1 MKPIIA
7 LCLTVAV
14 AAPAWGAAARRYV
27 VLTRNTPGNLEQ
39 RLFRDADASAAR
51 AVRTFRN
58 ARAFA
63 ADLTDDEVAGLRRSG
78 EVRSITP
85 VIERSLNDAKPAMPV
100 APAPHVNYTLKQ
112 LVPYGVDLVHAR
124 AIWPA
129 TKGAGKVNVA
139 ILDTGIDFDHPDLKD
154 NYAGGFNTY
163 TLTDEPRDDHR
174 HGTHVA
180 GTIGA
185 VDNNIGVVGV
195 APQVRVWSVK
205 VLDAKGT
212 GTDEHIAAGVDWV
225 INKAAA
231 DGGHWIMS
239 LSLGAPDPSPIETEL
254 FAKAVDRGILVV
266 AAAGNR
272 AFPEIDYPANYPG
285 VMAIGAI
292 DESKAR
298 ARFSSWGVKLSVMAP
313 GVSVLSTMP
322 AGTAQAADVQ
332 ADDGTLFTGTPIAGS
347 PKMSIFG
354 RVVDCKLG
362 RLGEFPAEVNG
373 NIALIRRGEL
383 TFNEKA
389 RNAKAAGA
397 AAVIIYNNPGG
408 VDNQGSWSLILIECD
423 DVNPCHEREEDVKF
437 EWPLAIGL
445 NTAEG
450 LRLLD
455 RIGSGSFAAS
465 YRFDDYGMLSGT
477 SMATPHVA
485 GSAALLWALAPD
497 ATAEQLKLAIQN
509 TAVDLGQP
517 GFDALTGFGM
527 LDALAAAKTLAP
539 QAFGLPPLPVF
550 PVPPAVRRPR

>member
-14 AAPAWGAAARRYV
+14 AAPAWAATTGRYV
-27 VLTRNTPGNLEQ
+27 VLTRHTPANLEQ
-39 RLFRDADASAAR
+39 RLFRDADASAER

-63 ADLTDDEVAGLRRSG
+63 ADLTAEEAAELRMSS
-78 EVRSITP
+78 EVRSVTP
-85 VIERSLNDAKPAMPV
+85 VVERSVNDATPSQQPV
-100 APAPHVNYTLKQ
+100 AAAPNVNYTLKQ

-124 AIWPA
+124 EVWPA
-129 TKGAGKVNVA
+129 TKGSGTVNVA
-139 ILDTGIDFDHPDLKD
+139 ILDTGIDFDHPDLKE
-154 NYAGGFNTY
+154 NYAGGWNTY
-163 TLTDEPRDDHR
+163 TLTDEPRDDNR

-185 VDNNIGVVGV
+185 VENNIGVVGV
-195 APQVRVWSVK
+195 APRVRVWSVK
-205 VLDAKGT
+205 VLDSKGV
-212 GTDEHIAAGVDWV
+212 GTDEHIAAGVDWI

-254 FAKAVDRGILVV
+254 FAKAIDRGILVV

-272 AFPEIDYPANYPG
+272 AFPEIDYPASYPG
-285 VMAIGAI
+285 VMAIGAV
-292 DESKAR
+292 DETETR

-322 AGTAQAADVQ
+322 VGTAQAADVQ

-347 PKMSIFG
+347 PKTSIFG

-362 RLGEFPAEVNG
+362 RKGDFPAEASG
-373 NIALIRRGEL
+373 NIALIRRGEI

-397 AAVIIYNNPGG
+397 AAVLIYNNPGG
-408 VDNQGSWSLILIECD
+408 VDNQSNWSLILIE
-423 DVNPCHEREEDVKF
+423 EDGQF

-445 NTAEG
+445 NTTEG

-455 RIGSGSFAAS
+455 KIGSGSFAAS
-465 YRFDDYGMLSGT
+465 YRLDDYGMLSGT

-485 GSAALLWALAPD
+485 GSAALLWSLAPD
-497 ATAEQLKLAIQN
+497 ATAEQIKLAIQN

-517 GFDALTGFGM
+517 GFDAFTGFGM

-539 QAFGLPPLPVF
+539 QAFGLPALPTF
-550 PVPPAVRRPR
+550 PVPPKVRRPR